1 MYSLWIPIVIIY
13 YVVYT
18 YFSKYYN
25 ESGAYLIPIL
35 FMNCLPI
42 WLLVAKWSK
51 NLIFDALLY
60 DILMFFAGGIT
71 LLLCGSG
78 NYLNVHQWIGLI
90 LIISGF
96 ILMKVY

>member
-13 YVVYT
+13 YAIYT
-18 YFSKYYN
+18 YLSKQYN
-25 ESGAYLIPIL
+25 ESGSCLIPIVL
-35 FMNCLPI
+35 INCLPV

-60 DILMFFAGGIT
+60 DMLMFFVGGVT

-78 NYLNVHQWIGLI
+78 NNLNLHQWIGLV
-90 LIISGF
+90 LIVGGF